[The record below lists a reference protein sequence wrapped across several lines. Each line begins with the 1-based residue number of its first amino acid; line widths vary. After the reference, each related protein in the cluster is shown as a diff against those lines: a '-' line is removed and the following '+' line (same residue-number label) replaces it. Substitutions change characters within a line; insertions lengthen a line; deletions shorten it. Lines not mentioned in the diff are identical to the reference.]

1 MSLSF
6 HNISVPKGTVTFQRQ
21 CILPDKFP
29 DWANMETTLTDL
41 HVAAEGTIED
51 DGDGLLQVGFHGNNT
66 YRFTCGS

>member
-1 MSLSF
+1 
-6 HNISVPKGTVTFQRQ
+6 
-21 CILPDKFP
+21 
-29 DWANMETTLTDL
+29 METTLTDL